1 MGSERTELIVVAGPT
16 AVGKSEVSL
25 ELARRVKGQVI
36 SADSMQVY
44 RHMDIG
50 SAKLSQNERRGI
62 IHHLIDVLEP
72 AEDFNV
78 SIFKDMA
85 AQSIREICANG
96 DIPIICGGTGFYI
109 QAVIYD
115 IDFADGETD
124 AAIRKELEELAET
137 KGIQYMEDML
147 KRTDPEYVR
156 ASHGNLKRIIRAL
169 EYHRLTGDKMSEKN
183 AAERSKAP
191 VYDTAY
197 AVLTM
202 PRDLLYQRID
212 RRVDIMMETGFLEE
226 VRKLKDMGVTREMT
240 SMQGLG
246 YRQLY
251 DHLEGCCDL
260 DTAIDEIKKQTRHF
274 AKRQLTW
281 FRRERNVTW
290 IDVTQYEDAGE
301 IAEWISTNTIRR

>member
-197 AVLTM
+197 SVLTM